1 MKMQYI
7 RGELSSVQII
17 TLVLTIAGL
26 AIILIFLGLLYA
38 DDGQQDRELC
48 KLSVLTRATAPM
60 TFQAL
65 VPLKCTTE
73 KICITGKGECPQ
85 FAGEKNVRKVRL
97 RGDDLVQRKL
107 IEETMAN
114 AMYDCWNV
122 MGRGKLNIFGTA
134 SDYYGVGSGNP
145 TCVVCS
151 RVAFNAINKNISSI
165 VDIDA
170 YLQSANVPG
179 TQRTYVNIFQG
190 ESGVQTFAAVE
201 KLNKEN
207 GFTLPVDENIKLQA
221 SPDGG
226 QVAFVFS
233 QVKVSDTSAALA
245 HFGVA
250 AAGATFA
257 IPGAAKVGSALFLR
271 NPVSLGAGLAL
282 GGLAAGGVAYNNWQ
296 SKQAAAGYCGEL
308 TTSAGDDKEN
318 MKNGCSVVQG
328 VLYNVQDINM
338 LCPGSIQGNP

>member
-1 MKMQYI
+1 MLSIK
-7 RGELSSVQII
+7 GELSSIQII
-17 TLVLTIAGL
+17 SLVLTIAGL
-26 AIILIFLGLLYA
+26 IVILIFLGLLYA

-60 TFQAL
+60 AFQAL

-73 KICITGKGECPQ
+73 KICITGKGECPE
-85 FAGEKNVRKVRL
+85 FAGEKKNVREVRL
-97 RGDDLVQRKL
+97 KGDALEQRRM

-134 SDYYGVGSGNP
+134 SDYYGLGTGNP

-151 RVAFNAINKNISSI
+151 RVAFNAINNDISST

-170 YLQSANVPG
+170 YLRSANVSG
-179 TQRTYVNIFQG
+179 TQRTYVNVFQG

-201 KLNKEN
+201 KLSEEN
-207 GFTLPVDENIKLQA
+207 GFKLIVEDKIKLQA
-221 SPDGG
+221 SPDSN

-233 QVKVSDTSAALA
+233 QVKVKDTSTVLA
-245 HFGVA
+245 NLGVA

-271 NPVSLGAGLAL
+271 NPYAAGAGLAL

-308 TTSAGDDKEN
+308 TTSAGDDKES